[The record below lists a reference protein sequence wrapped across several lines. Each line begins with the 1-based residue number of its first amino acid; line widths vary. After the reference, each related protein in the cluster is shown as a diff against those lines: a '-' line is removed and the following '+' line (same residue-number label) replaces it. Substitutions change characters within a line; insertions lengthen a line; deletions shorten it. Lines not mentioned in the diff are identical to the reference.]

1 MKINLIEYGSFE
13 LPGLMPRD
21 VWVWLPPQYHQR
33 GDRHFPVL
41 YMHDGQNLFFPEASY
56 DNAAW
61 GIAEAISK
69 QSAFGF
75 IQPAIVVAIGNT
87 LNRTGDYL
95 PLRPF
100 EYADNGRTLDTV
112 KAELAL
118 DYQQAALTA
127 DTYLSLIVE
136 KIKPKIDQDFHTLPD
151 KEATL
156 VMGASMGGLISL
168 YALVEYPHI
177 FGKAGCL
184 STHWPLMRDA
194 MVPYLQAHLPE
205 AGEHQLYFDHGT
217 RGYDATYSPYQQS
230 VDEIM
235 RVKGY
240 IFGKD
245 WLTHIAPGADH
256 HERDF
261 KKRLH
266 LPLRFLLG

>member
-1 MKINLIEYGSFE
+1 MNISLIEYGSFE
-13 LPGLMPRD
+13 LPGLLPRD
-21 VWVWLPPQYHQR
+21 VWVWLPQQYHQQPEC
-33 GDRHFPVL
+33 HFPVF
-41 YMHDGQNLFFPEASY
+41 YMHDGQNLFFTEASY

-61 GIAEAISK
+61 GIAEAITK
-69 QSAFGF
+69 QSVFGF
-75 IQPAIVVAIGNT
+75 IQPVIVVAIGNT

-100 EYADNGRTLDTV
+100 EYAEDDHILDAV
-112 KAELAL
+112 KVEITH
-118 DYQQAALTA
+118 DYPQAALTA

-136 KIKPKIDQDFHTLPD
+136 KIKPNIDRDFRTLPD

-184 STHWPLMRDA
+184 STHWPIMRGTL
-194 MVPYLQAHLPE
+194 VPYLQANLPK

-217 RGYDATYSPYQQS
+217 LSFDAAYPPYQQA

-235 RVKGY
+235 GAKGFT
-240 IFGKD
+240 FGKD

-266 LPLRFLLG
+266 LPVRFLLG